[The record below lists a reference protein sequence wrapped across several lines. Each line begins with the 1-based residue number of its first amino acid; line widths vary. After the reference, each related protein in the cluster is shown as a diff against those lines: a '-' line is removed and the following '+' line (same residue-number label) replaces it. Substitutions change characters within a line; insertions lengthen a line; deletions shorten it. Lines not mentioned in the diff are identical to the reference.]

1 MYNHT
6 DRKEVFVV
14 TAVTLLN
21 ASYEP
26 LAKVSFKHAVKMLFR
41 EVAIVEEA
49 DEHPDGAL
57 RMIGPHPWPR
67 VIRLVRYITTTWM
80 YRPAAWSRQGVLVR
94 DRHRC
99 GYCGGRATTIDHIL
113 PESRGGPWSWLNNV
127 AACTRCNGA
136 KGNRTPE
143 EAGMRLYAALYV
155 PTRAQLVALDRA
167 HG

>member
-1 MYNHT
+1 M
-6 DRKEVFVV
+6 V

-26 LAKVSFKHAVKMLFR
+26 LAKVTFQHAVKMLFR

-49 DEHPDGAL
+49 DELPDGGA

-67 VIRLVRYITTTWM
+67 VIRLVRYVATKWL
-80 YRPAAWSRQGVLVR
+80 YRPAAWSRQGVLTR

-99 GYCGGRATTIDHIL
+99 GYCQGRATTVDHIL
-113 PESRGGPWSWLNNV
+113 PESRGGAWSWLNNV
-127 AACTRCNGA
+127 AACARCNGA

-143 EAGMRLYAALYV
+143 EAGMQLHVVLYV
-155 PTRAQLVALDRA
+155 PTRAQLIALDRA
-167 HG
+167 AGWR

>member
-1 MYNHT
+1 
-6 DRKEVFVV
+6 
-14 TAVTLLN
+14 VTLLN

-26 LAKVSFKHAVKMLFR
+26 LAKVTFQHAVKMLFR

-49 DEHPDGAL
+49 DTHPDGGA

-67 VIRLVRYITTTWM
+67 VIRLVRYVATKWL
-80 YRPAAWSRQGVLVR
+80 YRPAAWSRAGVLVR
-94 DRHRC
+94 DRYRC

-127 AACTRCNGA
+127 AACERCNGE

-143 EAGMRLYAALYV
+143 EAHMRLWIEPYV
-155 PTRAQLVALDRA
+155 PSRAQIVALQSR
-167 HG
+167 G